1 MSVDWIGG
9 MSEPTP
15 SASMLVLVSDNG
27 TPCGVE
33 AFARRFAETAGA
45 RTHVL
50 DRHPG
55 ALAQALEGADALVL
69 NLPVVAWKAT
79 LIEPTLAAAV
89 ARRRC
94 AEVIVVL
101 HEWADLDW
109 KRRASYAPLLPLATA
124 ILFSSPEVSD
134 QFAASPASR
143 LATVK
148 RGIVPVPPNLSRP
161 AVTAETPH
169 SRRLAAERA
178 AGRLVIG
185 HFGSIYPKKQSTVV
199 LEVAAELRRR
209 GLDVFCAF
217 VGSFVKGQDRVEE
230 QFRARAAELGLAD
243 RMMVTG
249 YVATDAEVFGILDAC
264 DLFLYSFAE
273 GLTAR
278 RGSVLAC
285 AMTRRPVIVNA
296 PERPGAFDHHPTYQ
310 RLIAE
315 GALMLAPHNATPA
328 ALADAVQAAIG
339 AQASQRGVDVEAAW
353 LDARQA
359 VERIIAS

>member
-1 MSVDWIGG
+1 MN
-9 MSEPTP
+9 EQTP
-15 SASMLVLVSDNG
+15 AASMLVLVSDSA

-33 AFARRFAETAGA
+33 AFARRLAETAGA

-50 DRHPG
+50 ERRPG
-55 ALAQALEGADALVL
+55 GLAQALKGADALIL
-69 NLPVVAWKAT
+69 NLPVVAWKAK

-94 AEVIVVL
+94 AEVVIVL

-124 ILFSSPEVSD
+124 ILFSSPEVAA

-143 LATVK
+143 LATGR
-148 RGIVPVPPNLSRP
+148 RGLVPIPPNLSRP
-161 AVTAETPH
+161 VETAATQH
-169 SRRLAAERA
+169 SQRLATEKS
-178 AGRLVIG
+178 AGRLIIG

-243 RMMVTG
+243 RMIVTG

-285 AMTRRPVIVNA
+285 AMTGRPVIVNA
-296 PERPGAFDHHPTYQ
+296 PEKPGAFDHHPTYR

-315 GALMLAPHNATPA
+315 GALMLAPHEATPA
-328 ALADAVQAAIG
+328 ALADAVQAAMNEH
-339 AQASQRGVDVEAAW
+339 APRPSMDVEAAW
-353 LDARQA
+353 QDAGQA
-359 VERIIAS
+359 LERIIVS